1 MWLQVSV
8 SPFLETL
15 SNTDVL
21 TEYGY
26 TNPLAK
32 VNTCS
37 IESKKL
43 LYAAAAVKKTPHL
56 ENFKGRNSL
65 FSNNKLKWAFFFLL
79 ALAQSNTNLLKE

>member
-8 SPFLETL
+8 SPFLEAL

-32 VNTCS
+32 GNACS

-43 LYAAAAVKKTPHL
+43 LYATAAVKLKKKPKPQKTQQ
-56 ENFKGRNSL
+56 KTKKVKTSL
-65 FSNNKLKWAFFFLL
+65 FSNNKLKWAFFF
-79 ALAQSNTNLLKE
+79 